1 MFISAVTAFGESV
14 MDKLHQ
20 PQSAK
25 LETAIAMLDMRMGRM
40 ESDVSDIKSEMK
52 DLRGLLVQ
60 VRQALAKIDGRMD
73 EQRQT
78 INALIPTRL
87 AAVGER

>member
-1 MFISAVTAFGESV
+1 MFISAETAFGEYV
-14 MDKLHQ
+14 MDKQHQ

-60 VRQALAKIDGRMD
+60 VLQALAKIDGRMD

>member
-1 MFISAVTAFGESV
+1 
-14 MDKLHQ
+14 MDKQHQ
-20 PQSAK
+20 PQSVK
-25 LETAIAMLDMRMGRM
+25 LENAIAMLDLRMGRM

-60 VRQALAKIDGRMD
+60 ALQALAKIDGRMD

>member
-1 MFISAVTAFGESV
+1 
-14 MDKLHQ
+14 MDKQHQ

-60 VRQALAKIDGRMD
+60 VLQALAKIDGRMD

>member
-1 MFISAVTAFGESV
+1 MFKPAVTALGNP
-14 MDKLHQ
+14 MDKQHQ
-20 PQSAK
+20 PQPVT
-25 LETAIAMLDMRMGRM
+25 LENAFAMLDMRMGRM

-60 VRQALAKIDGRMD
+60 VLQALAKIDGRMD

>member
-1 MFISAVTAFGESV
+1 
-14 MDKLHQ
+14 MDKQHQ

-25 LETAIAMLDMRMGRM
+25 LENAIAMLDLRMGRM

-60 VRQALAKIDGRMD
+60 VLQALAKIDGRMD

>member
-1 MFISAVTAFGESV
+1 

-60 VRQALAKIDGRMD
+60 VLQALAKIDGRMD